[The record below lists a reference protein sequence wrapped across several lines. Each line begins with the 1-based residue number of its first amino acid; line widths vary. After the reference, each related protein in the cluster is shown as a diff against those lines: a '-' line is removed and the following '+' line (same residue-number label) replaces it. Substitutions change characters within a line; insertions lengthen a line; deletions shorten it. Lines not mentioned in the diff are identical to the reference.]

1 MYGIVNCSPI
11 LLLWHCVAVVIKG
24 PPMSCREIPL
34 LEISLPADMVRRGYA
49 GESIDSEV
57 IL

>member
-1 MYGIVNCSPI
+1 MHGIVNCSPI
-11 LLLWHCVAVVIKG
+11 LLWHCVVCVIKG

-49 GESIDSEV
+49 GESIGSEV
-57 IL
+57 ML